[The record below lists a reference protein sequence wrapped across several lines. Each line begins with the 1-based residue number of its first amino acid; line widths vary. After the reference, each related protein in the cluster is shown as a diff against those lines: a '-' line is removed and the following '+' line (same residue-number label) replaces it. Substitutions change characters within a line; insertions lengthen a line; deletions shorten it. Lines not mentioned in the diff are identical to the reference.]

1 MLASLAPIPSAAAP
15 AAPPQVVPAA
25 GPVHGPGT
33 PEHPINDVHP
43 IGPALAHF
51 HFEIRAAKG
60 ATRIAEIDGRQLGE
74 IHTVR
79 GGFDDA
85 VAAAHTL
92 AVEQRDGLHPR
103 PTSQAHAIRQAGD
116 GAWQL
121 IPLGG
126 FDRGANA
133 PLFVDGDFFR
143 RAGRRVDVTR
153 IDPSIAAVVGVSSVL
168 DLRATGTAFRVESRD
183 SAPAPSV

>member
-1 MLASLAPIPSAAAP
+1 MLHVAIARHMNPLIAQPRTPSASATAR
-15 AAPPQVVPAA
+15 
-25 GPVHGPGT
+25 GSLHGPGT

-43 IGPALAHF
+43 TGPVLAHF
-51 HFEIRAAKG
+51 RFEIRAAKG
-60 ATRIAEIDGRQLGE
+60 ATRIAEIDGRQLGD

-79 GGFDDA
+79 GGFGDA
-85 VAAAHTL
+85 VSAAHGL
-92 AVEQRDGLHPR
+92 AAEVRDGLHPR
-103 PTSQAHAIRQAGD
+103 PTNQAHALRQAAD
-116 GAWQL
+116 GAWQI

-153 IDPSIAAVVGVSSVL
+153 IEPDIAAIVGLTSVL
-168 DLRATGTAFRVESRD
+168 DLRAAGIASRVEARE
-183 SAPAPSV
+183 